1 MQVKYNLYLLLKS
14 IILSIVISLNIVKEL
29 TKFRLTLSV
38 VFSSFISYFLGVEVI
53 DYIQVSLLLIG
64 GILIVGSSNIFNQI
78 IEKDLDKLMARTKN
92 RPLPKKEISQR
103 LALFIAVI
111 CSLLG
116 IFLMYLIN
124 VKVAILAS
132 ISLFL
137 YTAVYTPMKLISPLS
152 VFIGAI
158 PGAFPFMIGWV
169 AATNNIGIE
178 AVTLFLMQFF
188 WQFPHFWSI
197 GWSQNR
203 DYQKAGFKMLPT
215 GKKDNSTS
223 AQILFYSFWAVII
236 SIIPFFGFTGELK
249 LSPIGLIVVLLLG
262 IFLIYKSYKLFIDG
276 KNKNARKL
284 MVTSVIY
291 LTFVQLTFLFDKI
304 LNL

>member
-1 MQVKYNLYLLLKS
+1 MHLKLVALGMS
-14 IILSIVISLNIVKEL
+14 LSLNIVKEL

-38 VFSSFISYFLGVEVI
+38 VFSSFISYFLGAEVI
-53 DYIQVSLLLIG
+53 NYVQLSLLLIG
-64 GILIVGSSNIFNQI
+64 GIFIVGSSNIFNQI

-92 RPLPKKEISQR
+92 RPLPKKEISQN
-103 LALFIAVI
+103 LALFIGII

-124 VKVAILAS
+124 IKVAILAS

-137 YTAVYTPMKLISPLS
+137 YVAVYTPMKLISPLS
-152 VFIGAI
+152 VFVGAI

-169 AATNNIGIE
+169 AATNSIGIE
-178 AVTLFLMQFF
+178 AITLFLMQFF

-203 DYQKAGFKMLPT
+203 DYQRAGFKMLPT

-236 SIIPFFGFTGELK
+236 SIIPFFGFTGKLK
-249 LSPIGLIVVLLLG
+249 LSLIGLFIVSMLG
-262 IFLIYKSYKLFIDG
+262 FFLIYKSYALFIDG
-276 KNKNARKL
+276 KNENARKL

-291 LTFVQLTFLFDKI
+291 LTFIQLTFLFDKI

>member
-1 MQVKYNLYLLLKS
+1 MLLKS
-14 IILSIVISLNIVKEL
+14 IKLSKVISLNIIKEI

-53 DYIQVSLLLIG
+53 DYIQLSLLLIG

-92 RPLPKKEISQR
+92 RPLPKKEISQS

-249 LSPIGLIVVLLLG
+249 LSPTGLIVVVLLG
-262 IFLIYKSYKLFIDG
+262 IFLIYKSYKLFVDG
-276 KNKNARKL
+276 ENKNARKL

>member
-1 MQVKYNLYLLLKS
+1 MSL
-14 IILSIVISLNIVKEL
+14 SLNIVKEL

-38 VFSSFISYFLGVEVI
+38 VFSSFISYFLGAEVI
-53 DYIQVSLLLIG
+53 NYVQLSLLLIG
-64 GILIVGSSNIFNQI
+64 GIFIVGSSNIFNQI

-92 RPLPKKEISQR
+92 RPLPKKEISQN
-103 LALFIAVI
+103 LALFIGII

-124 VKVAILAS
+124 IKVAILAS

-137 YTAVYTPMKLISPLS
+137 YVAVYTPMKLISPLS
-152 VFIGAI
+152 VFVGAI

-169 AATNNIGIE
+169 AATNSIGIE
-178 AVTLFLMQFF
+178 AITLFLMQFF

-203 DYQKAGFKMLPT
+203 DYQRAGFKMLPT
-215 GKKDNSTS
+215 GKKDDSTS

-236 SIIPFFGFTGELK
+236 SIIPFFGFTGKLK
-249 LSPIGLIVVLLLG
+249 LSLIGLFIVSMLG
-262 IFLIYKSYKLFIDG
+262 FFLIYNSYALFIDG
-276 KNKNARKL
+276 KNENARKL

-291 LTFVQLTFLFDKI
+291 LTFIQLTFLFDKI